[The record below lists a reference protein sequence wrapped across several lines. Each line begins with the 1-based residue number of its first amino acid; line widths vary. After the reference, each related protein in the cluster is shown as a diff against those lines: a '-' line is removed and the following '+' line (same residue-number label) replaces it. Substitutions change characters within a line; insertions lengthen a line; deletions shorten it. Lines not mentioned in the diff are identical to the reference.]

1 MMSVTLIELA
11 KKLTASSISGKEFTA
26 TFFELWRSEGKSG
39 ILAQD
44 DDHLGDCLR
53 LMFGLADSFTDGPKD
68 RPTELT
74 ESELKQEVS
83 KLLSTY
89 GYI

>member
-1 MMSVTLIELA
+1 MSVALINLA
-11 KKLTASSISGKEFTA
+11 KELVASSIGGKDFTKY
-26 TFFELWRSEGKSG
+26 FFEQWRAEGKSG

-53 LMFGLADSFTDGPKD
+53 IMFGFADSFTDGPKD

-74 ESELKQEVS
+74 ESELKEEIS
-83 KLLSTY
+83 NLLKKY
-89 GYI
+89 GYL